1 MRGTLATREAR
12 EAGGKGA
19 GPEVGAVGGGGRCS
33 HTGLRGRGP
42 GSCGSSPDLSTARG
56 RDHLRC
62 GGRAPA
68 ALLQGPHRLRHSS
81 NELALQSSDFRS
93 QRASSGSSVGPVSS
107 TGAAPALRTRRCT
120 ERRIG
125 RVSAG
130 ADEDGAGLGVLVRA
144 TRRTTSRVYGG
155 PSRRP
160 ALPST
165 GPLQPPL
172 GNGEGSPTA
181 APSSPVLPA
190 AKPRRRNS
198 LRSFRGRAWGCSGV
212 RDSPA
217 RAFLWENPS
226 EKQLFP
232 QNAKGGL
239 CLRHRRRT
247 VRLRRGL
254 GLPTA
259 VRPHRA

>member
-1 MRGTLATREAR
+1 M
-12 EAGGKGA
+12 
-19 GPEVGAVGGGGRCS
+19 
-33 HTGLRGRGP
+33 
-42 GSCGSSPDLSTARG
+42 
-56 RDHLRC
+56 
-62 GGRAPA
+62 
-68 ALLQGPHRLRHSS
+68 
-81 NELALQSSDFRS
+81 
-93 QRASSGSSVGPVSS
+93 
-107 TGAAPALRTRRCT
+107 
-120 ERRIG
+120 
-125 RVSAG
+125 SAG
-130 ADEDGAGLGVLVRA
+130 ADEDRAGLGVLVRA

-165 GPLQPPL
+165 GALQPQVPTL
-172 GNGEGSPTA
+172 GNGESSPTV

-198 LRSFRGRAWGCSGV
+198 LRSCRGRAWGCSGV

-232 QNAKGGL
+232 QNANGGL
-239 CLRHRRRT
+239 CLRHRPGT

-254 GLPTA
+254 GLPAA
-259 VRPHRA
+259 VRPRRAWGTTESPPGRGGDSTRLLSSETPPRCPHPTWPSHSEPLTPLSRKGFPSPPSCTQRKAA